1 MSNNTH
7 HSLPLVAG
15 TPTRCAACRPC
26 ALRYMAS
33 ESMQKILVLLVFL
46 VSSFVNAETD
56 PCESNQY
63 PVKWKSNLSHPES
76 YELPAIFYKTNN
88 SKVIVSVSKAINFV
102 ERNMATHKPYLKNAK
117 AFIINSLSEL
127 PPNKLVDHS
136 SLWIPTEGLRGQ
148 ELNKAIHVMA
158 GYQGLFEGVLLNNDA
173 SVSINEKLVS
183 SSNTVYMVGKDPEPA
198 HGLNYVH
205 KLVVSNSNNIVF
217 SKCWLDSK

>member
-1 MSNNTH
+1 M
-7 HSLPLVAG
+7 AG
-15 TPTRCAACRPC
+15 
-26 ALRYMAS
+26 
-33 ESMQKILVLLVFL
+33 ESMQKILVLLAFF
-46 VSSFVNAETD
+46 VSSFVRAETD

-63 PVKWKSNLSHPES
+63 PIKWKSSLSHPES

-117 AFIINSLSEL
+117 AFIISSLSEL
-127 PPNKLVDHS
+127 PKNKLVNHS
-136 SLWIPTEGLRGQ
+136 RLWVPTERLQGQ

-158 GYQGLFEGVLLNNDA
+158 SYQGLFEGVLLNNEA
-173 SVSINEKLVS
+173 SVSINEKLIS
-183 SSNTVYMVGKDPEPA
+183 SSNTVYMVGKDPKPA

-205 KLVVSNSNNIVF
+205 KIVVSSSDNVVF